1 MINNTPAV
9 QLSYKFEF
17 TLSKNRGA
25 SYKSINFSQ
34 LLVVHLV
41 IWSVFPGIKKK
52 KKIHFAVLI
61 LKSSF
66 NFLGATMKSHKW
78 SKGQT
83 RIKLHFQRRT
93 GRVLYILPKKMY
105 IKVFWILSKQP
116 WYTFYL
122 DTLCINDYF
131 LMYICR

>member
-17 TLSKNRGA
+17 ILSKNRGT

-34 LLVVHLV
+34 LIVVHLV
-41 IWSVFPGIKKK
+41 IWSVFPGIILNQ
-52 KKIHFAVLI
+52 KIHFAVLI

-66 NFLGATMKSHKW
+66 NFLGATMKSQKW
-78 SKGQT
+78 SKDQT

-93 GRVLYILPKKMY
+93 GIVLYILPKKMY

-122 DTLCINDYF
+122 DTLCISDYF